1 MAQDDAKCRIG
12 LEKFVMVG
20 FIMSPFLM
28 FRHFL
33 IFRRTFPDFLAIFVE
48 IVL

>member
-1 MAQDDAKCRIG
+1 
-12 LEKFVMVG
+12 MVG

-28 FRHFL
+28 YLHCLVFRYTL
-33 IFRRTFPDFLAIFVE
+33 SDFLAIFVE